1 MKIGTLEVGRKKQ
14 QASGNKMQFREKRSF
29 KLAINIAPMV
39 DMLFMLL
46 LFFIITS
53 TFVEQPN
60 IKLELPT
67 TKHSEMGK
75 TEQTA
80 LTISKE
86 GKLYLQGELIERKD
100 LETKLKNVFVQREDK
115 SLVLKA
121 DKDVSYGIVIDVMD
135 AAKSVGLRKIIAPT
149 ALEEKEP
156 TFLEKGELRKN

>member
-1 MKIGTLEVGRKKQ
+1 ME
-14 QASGNKMQFREKRSF
+14 FREKRSF
-29 KLAINIAPMV
+29 KIAINIAPMV

-46 LFFIITS
+46 IFFIVTS

-67 TKHSEMGK
+67 AKHSEMGK
-75 TEQTA
+75 TEQ
-80 LTISKE
+80 LTLIISRE
-86 GKLYLQGELIERKD
+86 GKLYLQNEAIERKD
-100 LETKLKNVFVQREDK
+100 LEMKLKDVFAQRQDK

-121 DKDVSYGIVIDVMD
+121 DKLVPYGIVIDVMD

-149 ALEEKEP
+149 AMEQKEP

>member
-1 MKIGTLEVGRKKQ
+1 ME
-14 QASGNKMQFREKRSF
+14 FREKRSF
-29 KLAINIAPMV
+29 KIAINIAPMV

-46 LFFIITS
+46 IFFIVTS

-67 TKHSEMGK
+67 AKHSEMGK
-75 TEQTA
+75 MEQ
-80 LTISKE
+80 LTLIISRE
-86 GKLYLQGELIERKD
+86 GKLYLQNEAIERKD
-100 LETKLKNVFVQREDK
+100 LEMKLKDVFAQRQDK

-121 DKDVSYGIVIDVMD
+121 DKLVPYGIVIDVMD

-149 ALEEKEP
+149 AMEQKEP